1 MENLLLGAQGEI
13 KLCDFGSA
21 TINRVQPDDNWT
33 QSQRGLVEEEVI
45 INRIKTTTAI
55 HT

>member
-1 MENLLLGAQGEI
+1 VENLLLSAKGEI

-21 TINRVQPDDNWT
+21 TISRVQPDDNWT

-45 INRIKTTTAI
+45 LVY
-55 HT
+55 